1 MGGVGSRTGLS
12 RGREVKVMPRGQ
24 FFGDDFPSPGTIFP
38 HPPTPIVKRTYYLQY
53 HRLFCT
59 WSQPTRL
66 KRCSPLLQPSLMR
79 LTEFKKTFTPRTSLL
94 FLSKVSAAHPL
105 NVTWPVHQQNTLR
118 CWKSEIEW
126 QIPFPH
132 EYADFSPF
140 SLTESRPRGPPRA
153 VGVSAKEFA
162 WRFPEKK

>member
-94 FLSKVSAAHPL
+94 FLSKVSCCPPL
-105 NVTWPVHQQNTLR
+105 ERHLACTPTKYIALLEIRNRVANSISPRICRLLPVLPDR
-118 CWKSEIEW
+118 
-126 QIPFPH
+126 IP
-132 EYADFSPF
+132 
-140 SLTESRPRGPPRA
+140 T
-153 VGVSAKEFA
+153 A
-162 WRFPEKK
+162 WSSSSSGC